1 MSDTGI
7 LQRLFGKKEIRTEY
21 VSVDD
26 TLLKALNI
34 KTDTETALNIP
45 AVSACVDFI
54 CGKIAELPIKLFKDS
69 LDGKTQEI
77 TDDNRVRLLNDVTG
91 DLLDP
96 YQMKAAVVRDYLL
109 SGTGYIYPER
119 YRNKTVSLRYIDT
132 NRVSAV
138 KNSDPIFKVAKYIVG
153 DRTFVDDEII
163 RICRNSRDGV
173 KGVGIIDEHS
183 ELLSAAYKEIVY
195 ERYLVETGGNKKGFL
210 QTEKTVS
217 PDVVRQIKSDWEKLY
232 SGSGSG
238 IVVLNNGL
246 KFTESSNTSVEM
258 QLNENKTK
266 NNELICQMFGL
277 SSKVVSGTASD
288 DEYVTAIKTAVMP
301 ICAAFQA
308 ALNKDLLLPSEREE
322 YYFAFDMKQLLKGD
336 ILKRYQAYQIALQS
350 RFMQPNE
357 VRYEED
363 LEPYEYDFITLGLSD
378 VLLDLKNKTIYT
390 PNTNKTVKFGE
401 NNGVESV
408 ENSVK
413 SGIIEERSN
422 DGSHYTKDEHGQ
434 FTGSTGSGGGSGG
447 GSAFNENS
455 KKPITPITDE
465 AIEKVPNVSISGYT
479 DEQCTFIQQQHKE
492 LLKYSRDNNSNKE
505 FAFVFNGDL
514 KNKKEF
520 KGSDDKL
527 DFGNSLYGK
536 DLFVMHNHP
545 RNSSYSMNDVVEF
558 VSNDSIK
565 TLTIVK
571 NNGRIETLTKINSCD
586 KVKMITDLGRLKKK
600 NVKTGSDKE
609 LDKTVKDFL
618 TKNVKGGT
626 FEWQN

>member
-1 MSDTGI
+1 MSKTGF
-7 LQRLFGKKEIRTEY
+7 LQKLFRKKEVRTEY

-26 TLLKALNI
+26 NLLRALNI
-34 KTDTETALNIP
+34 KTDAETALNIP

-69 LDGKTQEI
+69 LNGKTKEI

-109 SGTGYIYPER
+109 NGTGYIYPER
-119 YRNKTVSLRYIDT
+119 YRNKTISLRYIDAG
-132 NRVSAV
+132 RVSVV
-138 KNSDPIFKVAKYIVG
+138 KNSDPIFKIAKYIIG
-153 DRTFVDDEII
+153 YKTFADGEII

-217 PDVVRQIKSDWEKLY
+217 PDVVKQIKSDWEKLY

-266 NNELICQMFGL
+266 NNELICQIFGL
-277 SSKVVSGTASD
+277 SPKVVSGAATD
-288 DEYVTAIKTAVMP
+288 DEYVTAIKTAVIP
-301 ICAAFQA
+301 ICAAFCA
-308 ALNKDLLLPSEREE
+308 ALNKELLLPSEREE

-378 VLLDLKNKTIYT
+378 VLLDLKTKTIYT

-401 NNGVESV
+401 NNDAESV
-408 ENSVK
+408 ENSVN
-413 SGIIEERSN
+413 SGIIEER
-422 DGSHYTKDEHGQ
+422 GWITKNGRRIYIGED
-434 FTGSTGSGGGSGG
+434 GGSFDGLRKEPKLYSNG
-447 GSAFNENS
+447 GSSSEEN
-455 KKPITPITDE
+455 
-465 AIEKVPNVSISGYT
+465 
-479 DEQCTFIQQQHKE
+479 
-492 LLKYSRDNNSNKE
+492 NNKQRLQE
-505 FAFVFNGDL
+505 MIKNGD
-514 KNKKEF
+514 
-520 KGSDDKL
+520 
-527 DFGNSLYGK
+527 
-536 DLFVMHNHP
+536 V
-545 RNSSYSMNDVVEF
+545 
-558 VSNDSIK
+558 
-565 TLTIVK
+565 TLTINETYQNRHYRDTNEYKSYLAIGVEK
-571 NNGRIETLTKINSCD
+571 SYFTVPQSELQSLLNKKATSGDIFLSTSGAIRERIDFGKVIGYDTLLRKETSWVTVFYSKRRTHLSPY
-586 KVKMITDLGRLKKK
+586 VPMP
-600 NVKTGSDKE
+600 KE
-609 LDKTVKDFL
+609 
-618 TKNVKGGT
+618 
-626 FEWQN
+626 E

>member
-1 MSDTGI
+1 MSKTGF
-7 LQRLFGKKEIRTEY
+7 LQKLFRKKEVRTEY

-26 TLLKALNI
+26 NLLRALNI
-34 KTDTETALNIP
+34 KTDAETALNIP

-69 LDGKTQEI
+69 LNGKTKEI

-109 SGTGYIYPER
+109 NGTGYIYPER
-119 YRNKTVSLRYIDT
+119 YRNKTISLRYIDT
-132 NRVSAV
+132 GRVSVV
-138 KNSDPIFKVAKYIVG
+138 KNSDPIFKIAKYIIG
-153 DRTFVDDEII
+153 DKTFADGEII

-217 PDVVRQIKSDWEKLY
+217 PDVVKQIKSDWEKLY

-266 NNELICQMFGL
+266 NNELICQIFGL
-277 SSKVVSGTASD
+277 SPKVVSGAATD
-288 DEYVTAIKTAVMP
+288 DEYVTAIKTAVIP
-301 ICAAFQA
+301 ICAAFCA
-308 ALNKDLLLPSEREE
+308 ALNKELLLPSEREE

-363 LEPYEYDFITLGLSD
+363 LGPYEYDFITLGLSD
-378 VLLDLKNKTIYT
+378 VLLDLKTKTIYT

-401 NNGVESV
+401 NNDAESV
-408 ENSVK
+408 ENSVN

-422 DGSHYTKDEHGQ
+422 DGSHYTKDEHGR
-434 FTGSTGSGGGSGG
+434 FTESTSSSGGSGSSG
-447 GSAFNENS
+447 GF
-455 KKPITPITDE
+455 
-465 AIEKVPNVSISGYT
+465 
-479 DEQCTFIQQQHKE
+479 
-492 LLKYSRDNNSNKE
+492 
-505 FAFVFNGDL
+505 
-514 KNKKEF
+514 
-520 KGSDDKL
+520 
-527 DFGNSLYGK
+527 
-536 DLFVMHNHP
+536 
-545 RNSSYSMNDVVEF
+545 SMP
-558 VSNDSIK
+558 
-565 TLTIVK
+565 
-571 NNGRIETLTKINSCD
+571 
-586 KVKMITDLGRLKKK
+586 
-600 NVKTGSDKE
+600 
-609 LDKTVKDFL
+609 
-618 TKNVKGGT
+618 
-626 FEWQN
+626 

>member
-1 MSDTGI
+1 MSKTGI

-26 TLLKALNI
+26 DLLRALNI
-34 KTDTETALNIP
+34 KTDIETALNIP

-378 VLLDLKNKTIYT
+378 VLLDLKNQTIYT

-413 SGIIEERSN
+413 SGIIEERYN

-434 FTGSTGSGGGSGG
+434 FTGSTGSGGGSSG
-447 GSAFNENS
+447 GSGSSSGEGNKRLEDIQIGRSVGAKAKNYDVMDLATGEKYHFAEGTRLQNVEVFAG
-455 KKPITPITDE
+455 KGTRTVFRKAEE
-465 AIEKVPNVSISGYT
+465 AAQKFGGNAK
-479 DEQCTFIQQQHKE
+479 DWQH
-492 LLKYSRDNNSNKE
+492 
-505 FAFVFNGDL
+505 
-514 KNKKEF
+514 
-520 KGSDDKL
+520 
-527 DFGNSLYGK
+527 
-536 DLFVMHNHP
+536 
-545 RNSSYSMNDVVEF
+545 
-558 VSNDSIK
+558 
-565 TLTIVK
+565 
-571 NNGRIETLTKINSCD
+571 
-586 KVKMITDLGRLKKK
+586 
-600 NVKTGSDKE
+600 
-609 LDKTVKDFL
+609 
-618 TKNVKGGT
+618 VKGFGVLDT
-626 FEWQN
+626 PDGDRNVEVHWIQCQGVGKHDFFIKRWLD

>member
-1 MSDTGI
+1 MSKTGI

-301 ICAAFQA
+301 ICAAFCA
-308 ALNKDLLLPSEREE
+308 ALNKELLLPSEREE

-378 VLLDLKNKTIYT
+378 VLLDLKTKTIYT

-413 SGIIEERSN
+413 SGIIEERYN

-434 FTGSTGSGGGSGG
+434 FTGSTGSGGGSSGG
-447 GSAFNENS
+447 GSEKSNF
-455 KKPITPITDE
+455 ITRDYSE
-465 AIEKVPNVSISGYT
+465 IS
-479 DEQCTFIQQQHKE
+479 DM
-492 LLKYSRDNNSNKE
+492 
-505 FAFVFNGDL
+505 
-514 KNKKEF
+514 
-520 KGSDDKL
+520 KGSMSDGDVRRWYDYHDRHISEHIDASKTFEEQAHQAHKL
-527 DFGNSLYGK
+527 
-536 DLFVMHNHP
+536 
-545 RNSSYSMNDVVEF
+545 RNTYKFQARELMADQA
-558 VSNDSIK
+558 K
-565 TLTIVK
+565 
-571 NNGRIETLTKINSCD
+571 R
-586 KVKMITDLGRLKKK
+586 
-600 NVKTGSDKE
+600 KE
-609 LDKTVKDFL
+609 LDRDYPIRGFDYYFSKYRKIYHSDEEVFKAIIDSSMRPNKEVNKKFGL
-618 TKNVKGGT
+618 
-626 FEWQN
+626 E

>member
-1 MSDTGI
+1 MSKTGF
-7 LQRLFGKKEIRTEY
+7 LQKLFRKKEVRTEY

-26 TLLKALNI
+26 NLLRALNI
-34 KTDTETALNIP
+34 KTDAETALNIP

-69 LDGKTQEI
+69 LNGKTKEI

-109 SGTGYIYPER
+109 NGTGYIYPER
-119 YRNKTVSLRYIDT
+119 YRNKTISLRYIDT
-132 NRVSAV
+132 GRVSVV
-138 KNSDPIFKVAKYIVG
+138 KNSDPIFKIAKYIIG
-153 DRTFVDDEII
+153 DKTFADGEII

-217 PDVVRQIKSDWEKLY
+217 PDVVKQIKSDWEKLY

-266 NNELICQMFGL
+266 NNELICQIFGL
-277 SSKVVSGTASD
+277 SPKVVSGAATD
-288 DEYVTAIKTAVMP
+288 DEYVTAIKTAVIP
-301 ICAAFQA
+301 ICAAFCA
-308 ALNKDLLLPSEREE
+308 ALNKELLLPSEREE

-378 VLLDLKNKTIYT
+378 VLLDLKTKTIYT

-401 NNGVESV
+401 NNDTESV
-408 ENSVK
+408 ENSVN
-413 SGIIEERSN
+413 SGIIEER
-422 DGSHYTKDEHGQ
+422 GWITKNGRRIYIGED
-434 FTGSTGSGGGSGG
+434 GGGSGK
-447 GSAFNENS
+447 SKIENAFRNGVNIKSS
-455 KKPITPITDE
+455 KEIPLI
-465 AIEKVPNVSISGYT
+465 VS
-479 DEQCTFIQQQHKE
+479 
-492 LLKYSRDNNSNKE
+492 
-505 FAFVFNGDL
+505 
-514 KNKKEF
+514 
-520 KGSDDKL
+520 
-527 DFGNSLYGK
+527 
-536 DLFVMHNHP
+536 
-545 RNSSYSMNDVVEF
+545 
-558 VSNDSIK
+558 
-565 TLTIVK
+565 
-571 NNGRIETLTKINSCD
+571 
-586 KVKMITDLGRLKKK
+586 
-600 NVKTGSDKE
+600 
-609 LDKTVKDFL
+609 
-618 TKNVKGGT
+618 
-626 FEWQN
+626 